1 MPTTNARAA
10 SPRNRNPRSF
20 SFLFAPAE
28 ERRRDALLRAAFM
41 GVVASFTCRPKPRGP
56 WDETNTG
63 DLTPWTYP
71 LGLLRNAMAA
81 AVLTSDH
88 KTINATVEAV
98 RNFCRELEADITSMV
113 PATEEESIVSLAL
126 AETHVEGPANES
138 QAALLAN
145 PNPTTAE
152 SAIIPLERHHERI
165 GKLIH
170 KCRREARSTSTMV
183 PLRSIR

>member
-1 MPTTNARAA
+1 
-10 SPRNRNPRSF
+10 
-20 SFLFAPAE
+20 
-28 ERRRDALLRAAFM
+28 
-41 GVVASFTCRPKPRGP
+41 
-56 WDETNTG
+56 
-63 DLTPWTYP
+63 
-71 LGLLRNAMAA
+71 MAA

-138 QAALLAN
+138 QAALIAN

-165 GKLIH
+165 GTLIR
-170 KCRREARSTSTMV
+170 KCRRVARSTPSV
-183 PLRSIR
+183 VQVRSIR